1 MIFLCEDSK
10 TLIKILQN
18 AVFSCGGNCVKI
30 SRVKRLLSFLESI
43 AGSFETAEGVREMR
57 KTKIVCTLGPST
69 DKEGVLRQ
77 MIQAGMNVARFN
89 FSHGNHAEHQGRLDA
104 LKALREELDAPVA
117 AMLDTRGPEVR
128 LRDFAGGRVHLT
140 AGQEFTLTTVQVE
153 GDVHRCSITYGELPG
168 DVKAGDTLLLDDGLV
183 RLTVLETTETEIRC
197 RVENDGDMKNR
208 KGVNVPGVRLNMPYM
223 SQQDRDDIL
232 FGAEQG
238 FDYVAASF
246 VRSAADVR
254 ELRNLLDKAGSRMRI
269 IAKIENQEGVSNLPE
284 ILDAA
289 DGIMVARGDMG
300 VEIDFAEIPL
310 IQKNM
315 IARCVACGKPV
326 ITATQMLD
334 SMMENPRPTRA
345 EITDVANAIYD
356 GTSAIMLSGE
366 TAAGRYPVEAVKTMD
381 AIARRTES
389 DINHVKRMAQM
400 AGGRNRLSIAAAT
413 AHAACT
419 TAQEIGADAI
429 LTVSQRGTTAR
440 LVSRFHPG
448 TPIIACLLDQQVR
461 RQMALYWGVE
471 PIMMPYASST
481 DELVDFAVQAAAQ
494 AGIVHEGDLVVVT
507 AGVPVGVAG
516 TTNMIRI
523 QQVGGAL
530 VNAVGIGEKKAS
542 GPLCVCRNTDEVAEK
557 FQPGD
562 VLVVPYTTNELL
574 PYIRQAAAV
583 ITEEAS
589 VECHTATIGLALD
602 KPVIVGAAGVTQRLT
617 DGTMVTVDCARGLVR
632 AMP

>member
-1 MIFLCEDSK
+1 MLFRS
-10 TLIKILQN
+10 
-18 AVFSCGGNCVKI
+18 
-30 SRVKRLLSFLESI
+30 
-43 AGSFETAEGVREMR
+43 R
-57 KTKIVCTLGPST
+57 KTKIICTLGPST
-69 DKEGVLRQ
+69 DKDGVLRELV
-77 MIQAGMNVARFN
+77 ASGMNVARFN
-89 FSHGNHAEHQGRLDA
+89 FSHGTHAEHKARLDA

-117 AMLDTRGPEVR
+117 AMLDTKGPEVR
-128 LRDFAGGRVHLT
+128 LKDFAGGRVHLT

-153 GDVHRCSITYGELPG
+153 GDAHRCSITYGELPG
-168 DVKAGDTLLLDDGLV
+168 DVKAGDTILLDDGLV
-183 RLTVLETTETEIRC
+183 RLTVLETSETEIRC
-197 RVENDGDMKNR
+197 RVENDGDMKNH

-223 SQQDRDDIL
+223 SQQDRDDLL

-254 ELRNLLDKAGSRMRI
+254 ELRHVLDKAGSRMRI

-366 TAAGRYPVEAVKTMD
+366 TAAGRYPVESVKTMD

-400 AGGRNRLSIAAAT
+400 AGGRNRLSVAAAT

-494 AGIVHEGDLVVVT
+494 AGVVHEGDLVVVT

-542 GPLCVCRNTDEVAEK
+542 GPLCICRSTDEVAEK

-602 KPVIVGAAGVTQRLT
+602 KPVIVGAAGAVQRLT

>member
-1 MIFLCEDSK
+1 
-10 TLIKILQN
+10 
-18 AVFSCGGNCVKI
+18 
-30 SRVKRLLSFLESI
+30 
-43 AGSFETAEGVREMR
+43 MR
-57 KTKIVCTLGPST
+57 RTKIVCTIGPATNSEEMLT
-69 DKEGVLRQ
+69 KLVRS
-77 MIQAGMNVARFN
+77 GMNVARLN
-89 FSHGNHAEHQGRLDA
+89 FSHGTHEYHKDTLERI
-104 LKALREELDAPVA
+104 KRVRRREGMPVA
-117 AMLDTRGPEVR
+117 ILLDTKGPEIR
-128 LRDFAGGRVHLT
+128 LKEFKNGVEMLE
-140 AGQEFTLTTVQVE
+140 AGQTFTLTTREVE
-153 GDVHRCSITYGELPG
+153 GTKEICSVTYKDLPHDVHEGGTIM
-168 DVKAGDTLLLDDGLV
+168 LDDGLIMLRIEKV
-183 RLTVLETTETEIRC
+183 TDTDITCTVLNSGKIKT
-197 RVENDGDMKNR
+197 K
-208 KGVNVPGVRLNMPYM
+208 KGVNVPGVHLSMPYL
-223 SQQDRDDIL
+223 SQKDREDII
-232 FGAEQG
+232 FGIQNG
-238 FDYVAASF
+238 FDFIAASF
-246 VRSAADVR
+246 VRTAQDVYDI
-254 ELRNLLDKAGSRMRI
+254 RNLLNEYDSNIRI
-269 IAKIENQEGVSNLPE
+269 IAKIENREGVNNIDS
-284 ILDAA
+284 ILSAA
-289 DGIMVARGDMG
+289 DAVMVARGDLG
-300 VEIDFAEIPL
+300 VEIDFTELPG
-310 IQKNM
+310 IQKNV
-315 IARCVACGKPV
+315 IDRSFSFGKPIV
-326 ITATQMLD
+326 TATQMLD
-334 SMMENPRPTRA
+334 SMMVNPRPTRA
-345 EITDVANAIYD
+345 EISDVANAIYD

-366 TAAGRYPVEAVKTMD
+366 TAAGRYPVESVKTMD

-400 AGGRNRLSIAAAT
+400 AGGRNRLSVAAAT

-494 AGIVHEGDLVVVT
+494 AGVVHEGDLVVVT

-542 GPLCVCRNTDEVAEK
+542 GPLCICRSTDEVAEK

-602 KPVIVGAAGVTQRLT
+602 KPVIVGAAGAVQRLT
-617 DGTMVTVDCARGLVR
+617 DGTMVTVDCTRGLVR

>member
-1 MIFLCEDSK
+1 
-10 TLIKILQN
+10 
-18 AVFSCGGNCVKI
+18 
-30 SRVKRLLSFLESI
+30 
-43 AGSFETAEGVREMR
+43 MR

-69 DKEGVLRQ
+69 DREGVLRE
-77 MIQAGMNVARFN
+77 MIRAGMNVARFN
-89 FSHGNHAEHQGRLDA
+89 FSHGTHAEHKARLDA

-117 AMLDTRGPEVR
+117 AMLDTKGPEVR
-128 LRDFAGGRVHLT
+128 LKDFAGGRVHLT

-153 GDVHRCSITYGELPG
+153 GDAHRCSITYGELPG
-168 DVKAGDTLLLDDGLV
+168 DVKAGDTILLDDGLV
-183 RLTVLETTETEIRC
+183 RLTVLETSETEIRC
-197 RVENDGDMKNR
+197 RVENDGDMKNH

-223 SQQDRDDIL
+223 SQQDRDDLL

-254 ELRNLLDKAGSRMRI
+254 ELRHVLDQAGSRMRI

-366 TAAGRYPVEAVKTMD
+366 TAAGRYPVESVKTMD

-400 AGGRNRLSIAAAT
+400 AGGRNRLSVAAAT

-494 AGIVHEGDLVVVT
+494 AGVVHEGDLVVVT

-542 GPLCVCRNTDEVAEK
+542 GPLCICRSTDEVAEK

-589 VECHTATIGLALD
+589 VECHTTTIGLALD
-602 KPVIVGAAGVTQRLT
+602 KPVIVGAAGAVQRLT